1 MVGQTFTMTII
12 TDKIT
17 ELTTFINGLPAGD
30 PRADDAAK
38 TLAIWQEAAATG
50 GGGGGG
56 SSGAISVVYT
66 ETLLSTPG
74 STDARSLSGGYTKAF
89 VSYTVANIN
98 TSVTVRLEGS
108 NDGVTWINLDPSG
121 DKTIAAN
128 GTDFYQLIDVTP
140 LNIRFTFVSEVGG
153 TAATIQVITRLS
165 S

>member
-1 MVGQTFTMTII
+1 MTFI
-12 TDKIT
+12 TDKIA
-17 ELTTFINGLPAGD
+17 ELTAYVNGMNPSD
-30 PRADDAAK
+30 PGADAAAE
-38 TLAIWQEAAATG
+38 TLATWQQAG
-50 GGGGGG
+50 GVSGGGGGG

-66 ETLLSTPG
+66 ETLLSAPG

-98 TSVTVRLEGS
+98 TSVTIRLEGS

-121 DKTIAAN
+121 DKTIAIN